1 MKRNVKGSG
10 MNELLAFGNGD
21 TARMNTLEIVEF
33 LNDHRPEGQNN

>member
-1 MKRNVKGSG
+1 MDNYAIERRHITAIKP
-10 MNELLAFGNGD
+10 GD